1 MFRNRKKG
9 EKCREVHRERYGDK
23 GRGYQGNERME
34 TFGKERGRGRREG
47 REEEKLGK
55 RRNEKRRERMKR
67 RQKLDE
73 RKEGDYVQ

>member
-1 MFRNRKKG
+1 MGKKRG
-9 EKCREVHRERYGDK
+9 KMRRGKEGDK

-34 TFGKERGRGRREG
+34 TLGKERGKGRRER